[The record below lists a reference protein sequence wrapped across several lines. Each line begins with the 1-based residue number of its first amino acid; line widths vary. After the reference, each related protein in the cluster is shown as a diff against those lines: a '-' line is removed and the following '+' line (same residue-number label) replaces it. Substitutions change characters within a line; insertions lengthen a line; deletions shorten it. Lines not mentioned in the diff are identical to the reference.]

1 MKLKPLMAAILLVT
15 LPSVSLASKKK
26 EIILSFGAGYSM
38 ALDATFQE
46 MVYDFSASDEFYF
59 KEKGRMKQRFSFN
72 IQYFFNIRWGL
83 KLEFSQQKASYFSH
97 LEWYGKWVPTGKPP
111 PAPSREYIEINHI
124 EEPYW
129 ENWNLTSLT
138 LSLLIAGRRYLNQK
152 LYPYLSVGTGLY
164 FLNADEEL
172 VLNRW
177 RLGPKKRGEKLM
189 IGGGFKYW
197 LSSKLGLNLRIFAE
211 TIRRREGGYR
221 ESLWVGLDQFDY
233 QSYLD
238 EEKIVRYDY
247 GGKVFVSTFTYGGI
261 ELSLEF
267 KL

>member
-1 MKLKPLMAAILLVT
+1 MAAILLIT

-26 EIILSFGAGYSM
+26 EIILGFGAGYSL
-38 ALDATFQE
+38 ALDAIFQKIE
-46 MVYDFSASDEFYF
+46 YDFSEQDEFYF
-59 KEKGRMKQRFSFN
+59 QEQGRMKHRFSFN
-72 IQYFFNIRWGL
+72 VQYFFNKQWGIQ
-83 KLEFSQQKASYFSH
+83 LEFSQQKASYFSH

-152 LYPYLSVGTGLY
+152 LYPYLSVGAGLY
-164 FLNADEEL
+164 FLSADEEL

-177 RLGPKKRGEKLM
+177 RLGPKKRGRKLK
-189 IGGGFKYW
+189 IGGGFKYR

-221 ESLWVGLDQFDY
+221 ESLWVGLDQFNLDI
-233 QSYLD
+233 YLD
-238 EEKIVRYDY
+238 EGKIVRYDY
-247 GGKVFVSTFTYGGI
+247 RGKVFENTFTYGGI